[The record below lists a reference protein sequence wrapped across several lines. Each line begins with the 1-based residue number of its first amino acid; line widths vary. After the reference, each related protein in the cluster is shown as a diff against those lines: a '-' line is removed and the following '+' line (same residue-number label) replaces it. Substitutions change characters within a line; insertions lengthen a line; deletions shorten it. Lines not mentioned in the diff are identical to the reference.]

1 MRPASKAAIDRSL
14 EELMSRPATAVDVNE
29 LAEVVRGIV
38 GTLHGDLTAG
48 EAAVYNE
55 LDGLAQIIRNAKAEI
70 AEIRPDEI
78 SSRHLPVAQ
87 DELDA
92 VVSATE
98 AATNCIM
105 AAAEKIEATAAA
117 VGGEHADVLSEA
129 VTNIYEA
136 CGFQDITG
144 QRITKVVRTLH
155 QIESK
160 VTALLAAFGEDIK
173 PAKKAEAKPEA
184 GDANGQ
190 ASLPGDRELLN
201 GPQMP
206 AAAISQDDIDAIL
219 SGKA

>member
-1 MRPASKAAIDRSL
+1 MRAATKAEIDRSL
-14 EELMSRPATAVDVNE
+14 EALMSRPATEIDVNE
-29 LAEVVRGIV
+29 MAEIVRGIV

-48 EAAVYNE
+48 EAAVYHE

-78 SSRHLPVAQ
+78 SSQHLPVAQ

-98 AATNCIM
+98 VATNAIM

-155 QIESK
+155 QIEAK
-160 VTALLAAFGEDIK
+160 VAALLSAFGEDIK
-173 PAKKAEAKPEA
+173 PAKKPESKPAAAESKPA
-184 GDANGQ
+184 T
-190 ASLPGDRELLN
+190 PGDKELLN

-206 AAAISQDDIDAIL
+206 AAAMNQDDIDAIL
-219 SGKA
+219 SGKV

>member
-1 MRPASKAAIDRSL
+1 MRPASQAAIDRSL
-14 EELMSRPATAVDVNE
+14 EELMSRSATTVDVTE
-29 LAEVVRGIV
+29 MAEIVRSIV

-98 AATNCIM
+98 AATHSIM

-117 VGGEHADVLSEA
+117 IGGEHADALSEA
-129 VTNIYEA
+129 VTSIYEA

-144 QRITKVVRTLH
+144 QRITKVVRTLRE
-155 QIESK
+155 IEAK
-160 VTALLAAFGEDIK
+160 VAALLAAFGEDIRPAK
-173 PAKKAEAKPEA
+173 PAAPPEA
-184 GDANGQ
+184 APADDAMPSDK
-190 ASLPGDRELLN
+190 ALLN
-201 GPQMP
+201 GPQLP

>member
-1 MRPASKAAIDRSL
+1 MRPASQAAIDRSL
-14 EELMSRPATAVDVNE
+14 EELMSRPATKLDV
-29 LAEVVRGIV
+29 AEIAEIVRGIV

-48 EAAVYNE
+48 EAAVYSE

-98 AATNCIM
+98 AATHSIM

-117 VGGEHADVLSEA
+117 VGGEHADALSEA

-155 QIESK
+155 QIEAK
-160 VTALLAAFGEDIK
+160 VAALLAAFGDEIK
-173 PAKKAEAKPEA
+173 PAKPAAPQETAPADGAMPRDK
-184 GDANGQ
+184 
-190 ASLPGDRELLN
+190 ELLN
-201 GPQMP
+201 GPQLP

>member
-1 MRPASKAAIDRSL
+1 MRAVTKAEIDRSL
-14 EELMSRPATAVDVNE
+14 EALMSRPATPVDVNE
-29 LAEVVRGIV
+29 MAEIVRGIV
-38 GTLHGDLTAG
+38 NTLHGDLTAG

-55 LDGLAQIIRNAKAEI
+55 LDGLAQMIRNAKAEI

-92 VVSATE
+92 VVKAAEQATHE
-98 AATNCIM
+98 IM

-155 QIESK
+155 QIEAK
-160 VTALLAAFGEDIK
+160 VSALLTAFGEDIK
-173 PAKKAEAKPEA
+173 PAKKPEPKNPGA
-184 GDANGQ
+184 DARPP
-190 ASLPGDRELLN
+190 SDKDLLN

-206 AAAISQDDIDAIL
+206 ANAISQDDIDAIL
-219 SGKA
+219 NG